1 MVATLNEYID
11 KVYKIVKFTFTILY
25 LIQFDDVDLSEP
37 LEVVSYL
44 LKEMNQ
50 IDHYHKSKVDILG
63 AIQVSI
69 ERWSSGIVVC
79 TLHKT
84 GPSPQY
90 GNEALLLSQDLLL
103 AVHSVLLD
111 IFAAFSLGNEARA
124 CYSIKLVTF
133 RISCK

>member
-69 ERWSSGIVVC
+69 EKWSSGIVVC

-90 GNEALLLSQDLLL
+90 GNEALLFKPGFVSSSTLSI
-103 AVHSVLLD
+103 A
-111 IFAAFSLGNEARA
+111 
-124 CYSIKLVTF
+124 
-133 RISCK
+133 